1 MLGLLDADAAGATLP
16 GFVRTQWANG
26 LAKAFNNNGSFDYQ
40 SNGLPTSA
48 HSVNM
53 AKTGVGL
60 QGAFFSQR
68 VLADNDVQH
77 ALTFINNGWNNQN
90 PVVTPVDSQFQSFIC
105 QNSTF
110 NKGCAYG
117 MFNIFKGLKLYGV
130 QTLPGVGRA
139 AGPGPIPAN
148 DWHADYEDWLVAN
161 QTDQTGLAALSGS
174 WSTPGAATFAFS
186 SQTQHD
192 PSEAALALLILAP
205 VTLVLPDPDDF
216 GTVGLAPATAV
227 NLPGTSHTVTAT
239 ARAVNG
245 ALIPGTT
252 IDFSVL
258 SGPNAGKV
266 GSDVTDANGEAHF
279 TYADTSVGPYPKT
292 DRIQASIGNLKSN
305 IVEKTWAQATTKCDT
320 NSDGDI
326 DSNDLL
332 VIRMANGQV
341 ATGPGDPRDGN
352 SDKKINVADTRYCQ
366 LRCTRPGCATQ

>member
-1 MLGLLDADAAGATLP
+1 
-16 GFVRTQWANG
+16 
-26 LAKAFNNNGSFDYQ
+26 
-40 SNGLPTSA
+40 
-48 HSVNM
+48 M
-53 AKTGVGL
+53 ACKP
-60 QGAFFSQR
+60 FP
-68 VLADNDVQH
+68 VLVAR
-77 ALTFINNGWNNQN
+77 
-90 PVVTPVDSQFQSFIC
+90 
-105 QNSTF
+105 
-110 NKGCAYG
+110 
-117 MFNIFKGLKLYGV
+117 
-130 QTLPGVGRA
+130 RA
-139 AGPGPIPAN
+139 PARSGN
-148 DWHADYEDWLVAN
+148 DWHADYEDWRVKTRRIRPALRLLVVR
-161 QTDQTGLAALSGS
+161 GPPLARRHSRSPARR
-174 WSTPGAATFAFS
+174 STIPRR
-186 SQTQHD
+186 
-192 PSEAALALLILAP
+192 PLALLILAP

-266 GSDVTDANGEAHF
+266 GSDVTDANGRGALYLRRHQR
-279 TYADTSVGPYPKT
+279 GPVPKT

-352 SDKKINVADTRYCQ
+352 SDKKITSPTRATASCGARAQAARTSSAIASARGHPAACARHCKRLAHLKSFDRFVGVEEVIFKTSDHTMQVAWGEDAAPRRLGEQT
-366 LRCTRPGCATQ
+366 